1 MKILLKWLGSIKLAV
16 PLLIAI
22 AGVLAWGTI
31 YESRYGTASVQR
43 DVYTAL
49 WFQLILGFLAVNLAL
64 AAFQRY
70 PWKPR
75 HAPFLLAHLGIILIL
90 TGGIIGGISGVDG
103 QLIIPEGQANKTLQL
118 FKSELAVSVPDA
130 EPQVVPTRFESRAW
144 VQNPNT
150 VYPVQVGG
158 RSVTLTVDQYFPDA
172 AEEESVDN
180 SNAEPNPAVHLLL
193 RHPPQEESLWLFS
206 RDQERF
212 GAGWG
217 KGQIFFMEPKSESE
231 LRDLIE
237 ARDHDPKSRGTLF
250 LQLPGET
257 EPRPVAVPAAFSAE
271 PVRVGDTP
279 YTLTFKD
286 YFADFALDK
295 SGPISRSDEPNNP
308 AVAFLLSGPEGS
320 DAHLLFA
327 FHPDFASIHGRK
339 QTIPA
344 QVVYRHPAGA
354 QLPTDA
360 FAILR
365 SPSGE
370 LIGLITGSANEARQ
384 VIRPLEIGKAYAHES
399 LGVEVTIAE
408 SLENAKLAR
417 TLTNRSR
424 EVKAEALHVVAKE
437 GEKSAEAWLFSDQP
451 AEMDLGGAPLR
462 VEYRR
467 GRRDLPVTIKLT
479 DFRKIEYPG
488 IQMAAGFESDVQL
501 TDTERGTILL
511 RKISMNKPLRYR
523 GYSFFQSSFIDGE
536 PQTTVLSVRKDP
548 GTLFVYAGFIIV
560 IAGVVLLFVSRARAT
575 QAAMQKRVMA

>member
-1 MKILLKWLGSIKLAV
+1 MKSLIKWLGSIKLAV
-16 PLLIAI
+16 PLLITI
-22 AGVLAWGTI
+22 AAVLAWGTI

-43 DVYTAL
+43 DVYTAP
-49 WFQLILGFLAVNLAL
+49 WFQLILGFLAVNLAV

-70 PWKPR
+70 PWKAK

-144 VQNPNT
+144 VQQPNT
-150 VYPVQVGG
+150 VFPVQVGG
-158 RSVTLTVDQYFPDA
+158 RSVTLTVDHYFPDA

-193 RHPPQEESLWLFS
+193 RQPPQEESFWLFS
-206 RDQERF
+206 RDPARF

-217 KGQIFFMEPKSESE
+217 KGHVLFLEPKSEAE
-231 LRDLIE
+231 LHDLIE
-237 ARDHDPKSRGTLF
+237 VADSDPKSRGTLF
-250 LQLPGET
+250 LQLPGKT
-257 EPRPVAVPAAFSAE
+257 EPRPIAVPAAFSAE

-295 SGPISRSDEPNNP
+295 NGPISRSDEPNNP

-339 QTIPA
+339 QSIPA
-344 QVVYRHPAGA
+344 QVTYRHPAGA

-360 FAILR
+360 FAVLR
-365 SPSGE
+365 APSGE
-370 LIGLITGSANEARQ
+370 LIGLITGPTDQARQ
-384 VIRPLEIGKAYAHES
+384 VIRPLEIGKAYTHES
-399 LGVEVTIAE
+399 LGIEMTVTE
-408 SLENAKLAR
+408 HFENAKLER
-417 TLTNRSR
+417 TLTNRTR
-424 EVKAEALHVVAKE
+424 EVKAEALHVVARE
-437 GEKSAEAWLFSDQP
+437 GDRTDEAWLYSDQP
-451 AEMDLGGAPLR
+451 AEMNLGGAPLR

-467 GRRDLPVTIKLT
+467 GQRDLPVTIKLT
-479 DFRKIEYPG
+479 DFRKIDYPG

-511 RKISMNKPLRYR
+511 RKISMNNPLRYR

-548 GTLFVYAGFIIV
+548 GTPFVYAGFIIV

-575 QAAMQKRVMA
+575 QVAMQKRVMA